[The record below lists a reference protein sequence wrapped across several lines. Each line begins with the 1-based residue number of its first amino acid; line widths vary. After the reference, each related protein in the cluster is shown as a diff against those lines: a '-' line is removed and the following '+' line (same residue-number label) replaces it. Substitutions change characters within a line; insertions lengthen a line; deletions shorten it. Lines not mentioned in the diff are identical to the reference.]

1 MRKSIS
7 DKPRGIQWTLFTQLE
22 DLDYAD
28 DLAVLSTNH
37 THLQEKTDRTGRF
50 AKQIGLNIN
59 ISKTQVMCINSTTQ
73 APITVDGNSLD
84 YVEEFTYLGSL
95 LSKDNACSRDIGIRL
110 GKARSTFACL
120 QTIWKSKQ
128 YSLKTKIQLY
138 NSNVK
143 SVLLYGSECW
153 RVVESDMK
161 KINSFHNGCLR
172 KICRIFWPEKISNED
187 LYRKTNCRNVV
198 LEIKHRRLRWLG
210 HVLRMDQNRIPKV
223 ALRWTP
229 PGKRKQG
236 RPKTTWRRTVTSELK
251 MANLTWGEA
260 QHAAQDRTR
269 WKQIV
274 TALCSTGNE
283 ED

>member
-1 MRKSIS
+1 MVGALVLGAESGLVAEAAEGVSFGGGITSAGSPSSAGSS
-7 DKPRGIQWTLFTQLE
+7 DEAAQQH
-22 DLDYAD
+22 
-28 DLAVLSTNH
+28 N
-37 THLQEKTDRTGRF
+37 
-50 AKQIGLNIN
+50 
-59 ISKTQVMCINSTTQ
+59 TTQ
-73 APITVDGNSLD
+73 
-84 YVEEFTYLGSL
+84 
-95 LSKDNACSRDIGIRL
+95 SKPTLCLPRL
-110 GKARSTFACL
+110 GKARNTFSCL

-153 RVVESDMK
+153 RVIESDMNK
-161 KINSFHNGCLR
+161 LSSFHNGCLR
-172 KICRIFWPEKISNED
+172 KICRIFWPEKISNKD

-210 HVLRMDQNRIPKV
+210 HVLRMDQNSIPKV

-260 QHAAQDRTR
+260 QHAAQDRIR